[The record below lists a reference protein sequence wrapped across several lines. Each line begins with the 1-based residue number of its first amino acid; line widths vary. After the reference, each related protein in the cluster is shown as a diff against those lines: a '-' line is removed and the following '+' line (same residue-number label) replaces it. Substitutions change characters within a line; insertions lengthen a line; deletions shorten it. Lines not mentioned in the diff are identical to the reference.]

1 MAMLRK
7 LIPAILMASLLLATA
22 QASSLR
28 IQGELIREGTPVT
41 TMIRLIGPPE
51 HRSVVYACPDGCAPD
66 HEIWL
71 YRVNDL
77 NYRFRIRGGKVENV
91 EWSRF

>member
-1 MAMLRK
+1 
-7 LIPAILMASLLLATA
+7 
-22 QASSLR
+22 
-28 IQGELIREGTPVT
+28 
-41 TMIRLIGPPE
+41 MIRLIGPPE

-66 HEIWL
+66 HEIWM